1 MLCWMSKIVDAVE
14 AWYRQHGTP
23 RVAPPH
29 RPKKTSHGIAS
40 CGHTWMHVRGPQRS
54 RMATEKREPLSAQN
68 RPCWQALY
76 QSSPPRFSAQEKRAR
91 GRSRCGS
98 AGLERFWSG
107 TLGSSL
113 NFENAAG
120 WRPKESAFVGF

>member
-14 AWYRQHGTP
+14 AWYRQHGTLHLY
-23 RVAPPH
+23 VWLGLIGL
-29 RPKKTSHGIAS
+29 KTHLKGWHA
-40 CGHTWMHVRGPQRS
+40 GMHVRGPQRS
-54 RMATEKREPLSAQN
+54 RMATEKRELLSAQK
-68 RPCWQALY
+68 RPCLQALY

-98 AGLERFWSG
+98 AGLERFRSG

-113 NFENAAG
+113 NFVNAAG
-120 WRPKESAFVGF
+120 LRS